1 MKKSSRMVGPVR
13 VRPQIKNGTETGK
26 WFVDVPASLTSNG
39 RRKRKL
45 FDNQK
50 TAMAAAKV
58 LRQRIDPVTGI
69 FAVKPD
75 RSDLNIEEAIVLW
88 AEDERQRVLTL
99 KKKRLP

>member
-1 MKKSSRMVGPVR
+1 MKTSSRMVGPVR

-50 TAMAAAKV
+50 TAMAAVKA
-58 LRQRIDPVTGI
+58 LRHRIDPVTGVV
-69 FAVKPD
+69 AVKPD
-75 RSDLNIEEAIVLW
+75 RSSLKIEEAVAL
-88 AEDERQRVLTL
+88 
-99 KKKRLP
+99 